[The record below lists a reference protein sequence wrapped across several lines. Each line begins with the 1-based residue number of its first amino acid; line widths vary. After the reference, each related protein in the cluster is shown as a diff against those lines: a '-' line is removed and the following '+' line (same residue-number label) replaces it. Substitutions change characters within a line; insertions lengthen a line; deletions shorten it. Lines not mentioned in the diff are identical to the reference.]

1 MAPATSPT
9 ARAAPP
15 TSPTARPAPPPP
27 PRWVFYT
34 TEEES
39 PLWPRCPRVW
49 PRCPQRSPLRDGG
62 PVGPVLLAATV
73 AGYLCCTLV
82 VLVEANREHGS
93 ERRVLDA
100 TIAFL
105 VLNLVLACVGAV
117 WWAKSTYRKRQAAAA
132 VRRELL
138 RAAAAPSAGD
148 RERADA
154 AIARH
159 AAALAGGERSGA
171 CAICLGDLDDDEAPL
186 AAARVTCGHAFHME
200 CLRPWLAHCAR
211 EKRSLTCPTCRTP
224 VCPAAAPDVE
234 AGDVVPVNSE
244 SHSFVLPFAC
254 ACLKDIVCH

>member
-1 MAPATSPT
+1 MAPA
-9 ARAAPP
+9 

-27 PRWVFYT
+27 PNWVFYT
-34 TEEES
+34 TTAEES

-49 PRCPQRSPLRDGG
+49 PRCHQRSPLRDG
-62 PVGPVLLAATV
+62 GPVLLAATV

-93 ERRVLDA
+93 ERRVLEA
-100 TIAFL
+100 TVAFL

-117 WWAKSTYRKRQAAAA
+117 WWAKSTYNKRRVAAAA
-132 VRRELL
+132 RRELL

-154 AIARH
+154 AIAH
-159 AAALAGGERSGA
+159 ATALAGEERSGA
-171 CAICLGDLDDDEAPL
+171 CAICLGDLDDIDDIDDMEAPL
-186 AAARVTCGHAFHME
+186 AAARIACGHAFHVD

-224 VCPAAAPDVE
+224 VCPAVTP
-234 AGDVVPVNSE
+234 VPVNSDLE
-244 SHSFVLPFAC
+244 
-254 ACLKDIVCH
+254 

>member
-39 PLWPRCPRVW
+39 PLWPRCPRL
-49 PRCPQRSPLRDGG
+49 PRSG
-62 PVGPVLLAATV
+62 GPVLLAVTV

-100 TIAFL
+100 TVAFL

-117 WWAKSTYRKRQAAAA
+117 WWANSTYHKRRAAAA

-159 AAALAGGERSGA
+159 ATALAGEERSGA
-171 CAICLGDLDDDEAPL
+171 CAICLGDLDDAEAPL
-186 AAARVTCGHAFHME
+186 AAARVTCGHAFHVD

-224 VCPAAAPDVE
+224 VCPAATPDVE
-234 AGDVVPVNSE
+234 AGDVVPVNSGLE
-244 SHSFVLPFAC
+244 
-254 ACLKDIVCH
+254 

>member
-1 MAPATSPT
+1 MAPATTPT
-9 ARAAPP
+9 GRAAPP

-39 PLWPRCPRVW
+39 PLWPRCPRL
-49 PRCPQRSPLRDGG
+49 PRGG
-62 PVGPVLLAATV
+62 GPVLLAATV

-100 TIAFL
+100 TVAFL

-117 WWAKSTYRKRQAAAA
+117 WWAKSTYHKRRAAAA
-132 VRRELL
+132 VRREPL

-159 AAALAGGERSGA
+159 ATALAGEERSGA
-171 CAICLGDLDDDEAPL
+171 CAICLGDLDDAEAPL
-186 AAARVTCGHAFHME
+186 AAARVACGHAFHVD

-224 VCPAAAPDVE
+224 VCPAARTPVCPAATPDVE
-234 AGDVVPVNSE
+234 AGDVVPVNSGLE
-244 SHSFVLPFAC
+244 
-254 ACLKDIVCH
+254 

>member
-9 ARAAPP
+9 ARATPPAP
-15 TSPTARPAPPPP
+15 PTARPAPPPP
-27 PRWVFYT
+27 PRWIFYT

-39 PLWPRCPRVW
+39 PLWPRCPRL
-49 PRCPQRSPLRDGG
+49 PRSG
-62 PVGPVLLAATV
+62 GPVLLAVTV

-100 TIAFL
+100 TVAFL

-117 WWAKSTYRKRQAAAA
+117 WWAKSTYNKRRVAAAA
-132 VRRELL
+132 RRELL

-159 AAALAGGERSGA
+159 ATALAGEELSGA
-171 CAICLGDLDDDEAPL
+171 CAICLGDLDDIDDIDDMEAPL
-186 AAARVTCGHAFHME
+186 AAARIACGHAFHVD

-224 VCPAAAPDVE
+224 VCPAVTP
-234 AGDVVPVNSE
+234 VPVNSDLE
-244 SHSFVLPFAC
+244 
-254 ACLKDIVCH
+254 

>member
-27 PRWVFYT
+27 PRWGFYT
-34 TEEES
+34 TELES
-39 PLWPRCPRVW
+39 PLWPRCPRL
-49 PRCPQRSPLRDGG
+49 PRGG
-62 PVGPVLLAATV
+62 GPVLLAATV

-100 TIAFL
+100 TVAFL

-117 WWAKSTYRKRQAAAA
+117 WWAKSTYNKRRAAAA
-132 VRRELL
+132 ARRELL

-159 AAALAGGERSGA
+159 ATALAGEERSGA
-171 CAICLGDLDDDEAPL
+171 CAICLGDLDDAEAPL
-186 AAARVTCGHAFHME
+186 AAARVACGHAFHVD
-200 CLRPWLAHCAR
+200 CLGPWLAHCAR

-224 VCPAAAPDVE
+224 VCPAAATPDVE
-234 AGDVVPVNSE
+234 AGDVVPVNSGLE
-244 SHSFVLPFAC
+244 
-254 ACLKDIVCH
+254 

>member
-15 TSPTARPAPPPP
+15 TSPTAARPAPPLP
-27 PRWVFYT
+27 PRWIFYT
-34 TEEES
+34 TAEES

-100 TIAFL
+100 TVAFL

-117 WWAKSTYRKRQAAAA
+117 WWANSTYHKRQAAAA

-159 AAALAGGERSGA
+159 ATALAGEERSGA
-171 CAICLGDLDDDEAPL
+171 CAICLGDLDDAEAPL
-186 AAARVTCGHAFHME
+186 AAARVACGHAFHVD

-224 VCPAAAPDVE
+224 VCPAVTP
-234 AGDVVPVNSE
+234 VPVNSGLE
-244 SHSFVLPFAC
+244 
-254 ACLKDIVCH
+254 

>member
-39 PLWPRCPRVW
+39 PLWPRCPRL
-49 PRCPQRSPLRDGG
+49 PRGG
-62 PVGPVLLAATV
+62 GPVLLAATV

-93 ERRVLDA
+93 ERQVLDA
-100 TIAFL
+100 TVAFL

-117 WWAKSTYRKRQAAAA
+117 WWANSTYKKRQAAAA

-154 AIARH
+154 AITRH
-159 AAALAGGERSGA
+159 ATALAGEERSGA
-171 CAICLGDLDDDEAPL
+171 CAICLGDLDDDAEAPL
-186 AAARVTCGHAFHME
+186 AAARIACGHAFHVD

-224 VCPAAAPDVE
+224 VCPVVAPDVE
-234 AGDVVPVNSE
+234 AGDVVPVNSGLE
-244 SHSFVLPFAC
+244 
-254 ACLKDIVCH
+254 

>member
-1 MAPATSPT
+1 MAPA
-9 ARAAPP
+9 

-27 PRWVFYT
+27 PNWVFYI

-39 PLWPRCPRVW
+39 PLWPRCPRL
-49 PRCPQRSPLRDGG
+49 PRSG
-62 PVGPVLLAATV
+62 GPVLLAVTV

-100 TIAFL
+100 MVAFL

-117 WWAKSTYRKRQAAAA
+117 WWAKSTYNKRRVAAAA
-132 VRRELL
+132 RRELL
-138 RAAAAPSAGD
+138 RAAASPSAGD

-159 AAALAGGERSGA
+159 ATALAGEERSGA
-171 CAICLGDLDDDEAPL
+171 CAICLGDLDDDAEAPL
-186 AAARVTCGHAFHME
+186 AAARIACGHAFHVD

-224 VCPAAAPDVE
+224 VCPVVAPDVE
-234 AGDVVPVNSE
+234 AGDVVPVNSGLE
-244 SHSFVLPFAC
+244 
-254 ACLKDIVCH
+254 

>member
-27 PRWVFYT
+27 PNWVFYT
-34 TEEES
+34 TEEA
-39 PLWPRCPRVW
+39 PVGWPRCPCVW
-49 PRCPQRSPLRDGG
+49 PRCPLRSPLRDGG
-62 PVGPVLLAATV
+62 PVLLAVTV

-100 TIAFL
+100 MVAFL

-117 WWAKSTYRKRQAAAA
+117 WWANSTYHKRQAAAA

-224 VCPAAAPDVE
+224 VCPAATADVE
-234 AGDVVPVNSE
+234 AGDVVPVNSGLE
-244 SHSFVLPFAC
+244 
-254 ACLKDIVCH
+254 

>member
-15 TSPTARPAPPPP
+15 PPPN
-27 PRWVFYT
+27 WVFYT
-34 TEEES
+34 TEEE
-39 PLWPRCPRVW
+39 PAGWPRCPRVW
-49 PRCPQRSPLRDGG
+49 PRCPQLLRSPLRDG
-62 PVGPVLLAATV
+62 GPVLLAATV

-93 ERRVLDA
+93 ERRVLEA
-100 TIAFL
+100 TVAFL

-117 WWAKSTYRKRQAAAA
+117 WWAKSTYNKRRVAAAA
-132 VRRELL
+132 RRELL

-159 AAALAGGERSGA
+159 ATALAGEERSGA
-171 CAICLGDLDDDEAPL
+171 CAICLCDLNDAEAPL
-186 AAARVTCGHAFHME
+186 AAARVACGHAFHVD

-224 VCPAAAPDVE
+224 VCPAVASDVE
-234 AGDVVPVNSE
+234 AGDVVVPVNSGLE
-244 SHSFVLPFAC
+244 
-254 ACLKDIVCH
+254 